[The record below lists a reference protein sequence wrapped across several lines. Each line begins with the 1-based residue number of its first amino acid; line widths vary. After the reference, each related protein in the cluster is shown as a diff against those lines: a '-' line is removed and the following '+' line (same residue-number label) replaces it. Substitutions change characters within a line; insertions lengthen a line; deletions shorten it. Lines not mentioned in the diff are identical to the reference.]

1 MKAKK
6 LTPNFEVRNV
16 KQTIDF
22 YSKHLGF
29 ELVMTVPE
37 SQDGIEQSFA
47 EGKEYVYAMV
57 QKDDV
62 ELFFQRTDS
71 FKADVVFSQGVTI
84 GASVS
89 FYMEIEGINEFYET
103 LKKDK
108 LQITAIKTTWY
119 GMQEFYLKD
128 LNGYVL
134 GFAQKV
140 EE

>member
-6 LTPNFEVRNV
+6 LTPNFEVSNV
-16 KQTIDF
+16 KQTVDF

-29 ELVMTVPE
+29 KLVMLVPE

-47 EGKEYVYAMV
+47 EEKEYVYAMV

-62 ELFFQRTDS
+62 EIFFQRTDT
-71 FKADVVFSQGVTI
+71 FKEDVIFSQGLSI

-89 FYMEIEGINEFYET
+89 FYMDIEGIMEFHET
-103 LKKDK
+103 LKDKK
-108 LQITAIKTTWY
+108 LQITELKTTWY
-119 GMQEFYLKD
+119 GMQEFYMKD
-128 LNGYVL
+128 LNGYIL

-140 EE
+140 E